1 MEIDVKWWS
10 IIAVI
15 TISLLAFLIIDGAK
29 LTKSLEECK
38 TARIRPFP
46 QQFFTWVGIVELN
59 DKKLYQ
65 PSCL

>member
-15 TISLLAFLIIDGAK
+15 TISLIAFLIIDGNK
-29 LTKSLEECK
+29 QVKSLEGCK
-38 TARIRPFP
+38 SARIRPFP

>member
-15 TISLLAFLIIDGAK
+15 TISLIAFLVIDGNLQVK
-29 LTKSLEECK
+29 KIDDCK
-38 TARIRPFP
+38 TQRIRPFP

>member
-10 IIAVI
+10 IIAII
-15 TISLLAFLIIDGAK
+15 TISLLAFLIVDGSK
-29 LTKSLEECK
+29 QSKSLEECK
-38 TARIRPFP
+38 TARIRSFP